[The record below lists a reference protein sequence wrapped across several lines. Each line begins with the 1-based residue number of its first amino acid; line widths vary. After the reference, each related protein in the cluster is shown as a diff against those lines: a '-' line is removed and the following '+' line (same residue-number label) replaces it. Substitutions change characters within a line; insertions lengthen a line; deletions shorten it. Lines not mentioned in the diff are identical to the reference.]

1 MYYNILIFIY
11 TSNNLIIQSWR
22 NNTLISMNHILER
35 ESAFRRVGLFNFSAP
50 SSLSSLGRQSFSLS
64 CFFFHGTKSVFN
76 KSSNASPRGKAD
88 AAHYQC
94 PSLTAISYHP
104 LLNYTERSSGIKRIE
119 SIVRS
124 ASRGCFII

>member
-1 MYYNILIFIY
+1 M
-11 TSNNLIIQSWR
+11 TSI
-22 NNTLISMNHILER
+22 NHILER

-50 SSLSSLGRQSFSLS
+50 SFLLGRQSFSLS

-104 LLNYTERSSGIKRIE
+104 LLNYTEPSSSGIKRIE

-124 ASRGCFII
+124 ASRGCFITESLNRFSQLYLCKIFVY